1 VRGEER
7 PGKSEEPEAL
17 QRDESSRQV
26 GGESSQ
32 RELRREREE
41 HETETVRWSNLCVG
55 SCRDLRKIPHWPQGT
70 SSDRTTPSARRRS
83 QREVSAI

>member
-1 VRGEER
+1 MEVMVRGPFAYQASRIGCGRRKGEVRGEER

-32 RELRREREE
+32 RELRRER
-41 HETETVRWSNLCVG
+41 G
-55 SCRDLRKIPHWPQGT
+55 
-70 SSDRTTPSARRRS
+70 A
-83 QREVSAI
+83 